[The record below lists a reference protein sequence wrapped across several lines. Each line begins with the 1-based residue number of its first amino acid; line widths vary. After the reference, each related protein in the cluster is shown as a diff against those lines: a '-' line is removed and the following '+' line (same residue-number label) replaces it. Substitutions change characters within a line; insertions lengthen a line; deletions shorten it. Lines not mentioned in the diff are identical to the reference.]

1 VTHRFRPGQSVRLIG
16 AGSRN
21 APGGLYQV
29 VRRLPYGDGDLQ
41 YCIKS
46 SREQHDRVV
55 KERDLERA

>member
-1 VTHRFRPGQSVRLIG
+1 VRLIG
-16 AGSRN
+16 GAANRN
-21 APGGLYQV
+21 AAGGVYHV
-29 VRRLPYGDGDLQ
+29 VRRLPHGDGDYQ